1 MVRAYTRRD
10 YIRKTPN
17 SRIVQY
23 DMGNLTD
30 EFPVSVSLAVKKP
43 AQIRHNSLEAARI
56 ASNRLMQR
64 KAGRL
69 GYHLKLRTYPH
80 QIVRENPMATGAG
93 ADIFSKYPNTKSTP
107 IAKTEISTLP
117 ATIKGILFVVIPL

>member
-30 EFPVSVSLAVKKP
+30 EFPVSLSLAVKEP
-43 AQIRHNSLEAARI
+43 ARIRHNSLEATKIVLR
-56 ASNRLMQR
+56 SEERR
-64 KAGRL
+64 VGKECRSRWSP
-69 GYHLKLRTYPH
+69 YH
-80 QIVRENPMATGAG
+80 
-93 ADIFSKYPNTKSTP
+93 
-107 IAKTEISTLP
+107 
-117 ATIKGILFVVIPL
+117 

>member
-30 EFPVSVSLAVKKP
+30 EFPVSVSLAVK
-43 AQIRHNSLEAARI
+43 NL
-56 ASNRLMQR
+56 
-64 KAGRL
+64 
-69 GYHLKLRTYPH
+69 LKL
-80 QIVRENPMATGAG
+80 
-93 ADIFSKYPNTKSTP
+93 DI
-107 IAKTEISTLP
+107 TL
-117 ATIKGILFVVIPL
+117 